1 MEISNI
7 LPITLGGATLNVQYN
22 DDPQSIPLLEMVEKA
37 FSSGLCNSIDTSPY
51 YGDSEI
57 IYGKVLQHLNYTN
70 SANASKRKSVFV
82 VTKCGRIKENEF
94 DYTYGAITASVK
106 RSLVRL
112 FGSETNEFL
121 DLVYLHDIEFQTM
134 DQRMEALRA
143 LRDLKKQGL
152 IRFIGCSGYP
162 ISFIYDTC
170 VEFRKRYGQSLDG
183 TLSYSNGCL
192 QNDTL
197 FSDDVINQKFLKE
210 CGLRVVSNGSILS
223 MSMLSQ
229 HPMGMKS
236 FHPCQKV
243 IREMF
248 DFKVNG
254 VLNQR
259 LSQILKK
266 YDQKLPHLAT
276 KFAIIKNS
284 QYNLLTVVGVSTLG
298 EWDECEA
305 VFKNAK
311 ELNFKFSTDEE
322 LCIKEIDELMIS
334 NGIKNL
340 SWSSGYYNTED

>member
-7 LPITLGGATLNVQYN
+7 LPITLGGATLNAQYN

-37 FSSGLCNSIDTSPY
+37 FSSGVCNSIDTSPY

-57 IYGKVLQHLNYTN
+57 LYGKVLQHLNYTN
-70 SANASKRKSVFV
+70 NADSSKRKSVFV

-94 DYTYGAITASVK
+94 DYTYDAITASVK

-134 DQRMEALRA
+134 DQRMEALKA
-143 LRDLKKQGL
+143 LRDLKNQGF

-162 ISFIYDTC
+162 IPFIHETC
-170 VEFRKRYGQSLDG
+170 IEFRKRFGESLDG

-197 FSDDVINQKFLKE
+197 FSDDVINQRFFNE

-223 MSMLSQ
+223 MSMLAQ
-229 HPMGMKS
+229 HPLGMKS

-243 IREMF
+243 IRDMF
-248 DFKVNG
+248 DFKVNDS
-254 VLNQR
+254 LNQK
-259 LSQILKK
+259 LSQILEK
-266 YDQKLPHLAT
+266 YHQKLPLLAT

-284 QYNLLTVVGVSTLG
+284 QFNLLTVVGVSNLK
-298 EWDECEA
+298 EWDDCEV
-305 VFKNAK
+305 VFKNTK
-311 ELNFKFSTDEE
+311 ELDFKFSTDEE
-322 LCIKEIDELMIS
+322 LCIKEIDDLMIS

-340 SWSSGYYNTED
+340 TWSSGYYKKED